1 MRPTRIDYLLI
12 GKEILA
18 SMNGEMYKTILKKQK
33 VIKLIGDLYEKKFEI
48 KKRTTT

>member
-18 SMNGEMYKTILKKQK
+18 SMNGEMYKTILKLS
-33 VIKLIGDLYEKKFEI
+33 LIHI
-48 KKRTTT
+48 